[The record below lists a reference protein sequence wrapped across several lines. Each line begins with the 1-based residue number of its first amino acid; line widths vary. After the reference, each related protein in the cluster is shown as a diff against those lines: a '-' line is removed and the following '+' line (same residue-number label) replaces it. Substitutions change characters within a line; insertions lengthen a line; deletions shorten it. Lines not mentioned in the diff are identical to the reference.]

1 MPYVVLSVLGAMLI
15 LGLLGATC
23 IFVALE
29 WVSRRRQRLFREQG
43 LTVDAWIE
51 SVSLDEGMWAVA
63 YRFHDRRMQE
73 QVGLDY
79 LDANRNDLP
88 AEGSKV
94 RIVYLP
100 EQPWVSGLAQTWLG
114 SRTAVR

>member
-1 MPYVVLSVLGAMLI
+1 MPYVVLTVIGVLLI
-15 LGLLGATC
+15 LGLLGLGGL
-23 IFVALE
+23 VLALE
-29 WVSRRRQRLFREQG
+29 WLGHRRQRRFREHG
-43 LTVDAWIE
+43 ITVDAWIE
-51 SVSLDEGMWAVA
+51 SVSLDEGMWAIA
-63 YRFHDRRMQE
+63 YRFQDRRMQD